1 MQANIAA
8 ITLGVADIE
17 RSLRF
22 YRDALGLSSKGIIG
36 TEYVGSQDDPGGTA
50 AMFTLDS
57 GLILSLYGRA
67 DLAKDAGVA
76 LEPTVGAPMSL
87 GYFVDERDEVD
98 RVLERVEQAG
108 GKLVRARLE
117 RPWGIYAGY
126 FADPDDHLWE
136 VVYFLGER
144 PA

>member
-36 TEYVGSQDDPGGTA
+36 TEYVGNQEDPGGTA

-67 DLAKDAGVA
+67 DLAKDASVTLG
-76 LEPTVGAPMSL
+76 PTVGAPMSL

-98 RVLERVEQAG
+98 RVLDRVGQAG
-108 GKLVRARLE
+108 GKLVRAPLE

-144 PA
+144 PT